1 MQTGD
6 IYRKFASF
14 EARGESPR
22 YEEWA
27 EGVASDADLLTLIDE
42 LPVWKRQPNLV
53 FAAARYAGV
62 SAQAFD
68 EFRTE
73 LVAAWPQI
81 REIILAKRTQTNE
94 PGRCAVLL
102 PLLAA
107 LPQPLALLEVGASA
121 GLCLHPDKFSYQYGD
136 LPRLDPARGP
146 STTVLS
152 CAIDGPVPVP
162 RTLPEVVWRA
172 GIDLNPLDVTQSEDM
187 RWLEALVWPERDSRR
202 QRLTAAIDIART
214 DPPQLVRGDLN
225 ETIETLASQ
234 APSDATLVVFHSA
247 VLAYMSADAQAQF
260 VATAKSLR
268 GHWISNE
275 GLSLAPVVSTTV
287 LPPPPNPTKAFF
299 VLAKDG
305 EAVAYAGPHG
315 QSLLWFA

>member
-1 MQTGD
+1 MQTAD
-6 IYRKFASF
+6 IYRRFASF
-14 EARGESPR
+14 EARGESLC

-27 EGVASDADLLTLIDE
+27 EGVASDADLLTLIE
-42 LPVWKRQPNLV
+42 GLPVWKRQPNLV
-53 FAAARYAGV
+53 FAAARYAGI
-62 SAQAFD
+62 SAQPFD

-73 LVAAWPQI
+73 LVAAWP
-81 REIILAKRTQTNE
+81 EVTEMILTKRTQTNE

-102 PLLAA
+102 PLLSE
-107 LPQPLALLEVGASA
+107 LPQPFALLEVGASA
-121 GLCLHPDKFSYQYGD
+121 GLCLYPDKFSYQYGD

-146 STTVLS
+146 GTTVLS
-152 CAIDGPVPVP
+152 CAIEGPVPVP
-162 RTLPEVVWRA
+162 ATLPEVVWRA
-172 GIDLNPLDVTQSEDM
+172 GIDLNPLDVSQSEDM
-187 RWLEALVWPERDSRR
+187 RWLETLVWPEQDSRR

-214 DPPQLVRGDLN
+214 DPPQLVSGDLN

-247 VLAYMSADAQAQF
+247 VLAYLSADARAQF

-275 GLSLAPVVSTTV
+275 GLPLAPIVSPTV
-287 LPPPPNPTKAFF
+287 LPPPPDPTKALF

-305 EAVAYAGPHG
+305 KAVAYAGPHG
-315 QSLLWFA
+315 QSLLWFG